1 MVKHSYRYVLGGA
14 AIFSVMAGSATAQ
27 TPVAE
32 FYGEVILLPKE
43 SGAKDVS
50 RVLGEEISFEK
61 FAFRVMYDG
70 FMRAINSS
78 VIKPLGADVDRD
90 RISVRSF
97 PKADAASQRALRDKV
112 TTSVLVGQLWYKERP
127 GQSATPENLQA
138 FRDAHKNNPLFADLM
153 SGEVA
158 TAVDQFGASEKT
170 VEEVLAGIPEAPVN
184 PTAKG
189 LESMKDA
196 VVIEKV
202 KGRLTEGVD
211 LNEDEV
217 ARVKSRLE
225 ADPIEIMNTR
235 SAESI
240 YKRGVEI
247 KKEYVFNVFVLETIR
262 AKSEV
267 KDEAAFEEFLKRFDD
282 TYIAPWKDVFDIS
295 GSKIALKDG

>member
-1 MVKHSYRYVLGGA
+1 MVKHFYRYVLGGA